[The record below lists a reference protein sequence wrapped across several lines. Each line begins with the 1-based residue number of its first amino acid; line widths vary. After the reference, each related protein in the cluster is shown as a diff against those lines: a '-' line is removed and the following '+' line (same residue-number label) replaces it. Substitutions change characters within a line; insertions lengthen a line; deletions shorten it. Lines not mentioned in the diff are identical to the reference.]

1 MTADL
6 KGFKGKFKKRK
17 KFFKNLTWFSFV
29 DSFLVLNLEFTFDG
43 VKQSRQLFVQKHNV
57 KRETDDKP
65 VGKTLFL
72 INIPP
77 YINEPELR
85 SAFRC
90 VGTIETIQ
98 LLENVMDHS
107 HDTTTT
113 AATVAIPSN
122 HSKYFGKIK
131 QMFGFKVA
139 YIVFKLTKSLERLL
153 KLAKV
158 TIPETDDNA
167 NDTINEHKAVLC
179 TGIEKWTNEYM
190 DSLIDEK
197 GLDDEVN
204 EYMSAF
210 EEREQEEREM
220 AKKVEVDDDGWTV
233 VKRGKTG
240 GFQQKE
246 SILKALEDK
255 IEKGK
260 EKKEFNNFY
269 AFQIRQSKQKHI
281 VSLRKRFAQDKL
293 KIEAMKKARRFKPF

>member
-1 MTADL
+1 MST
-6 KGFKGKFKKRK
+6 FKSHCI
-17 KFFKNLTWFSFV
+17 N
-29 DSFLVLNLEFTFDG
+29 FLVLDLEFTFDG
-43 VKQSRQLFVQKHNV
+43 EKQTRQLFVQKHNV

-90 VGTIETIQ
+90 VGAIEAVQ
-98 LLENVMDHS
+98 LLENTIDYS
-107 HDTTTT
+107 HDNT
-113 AATVAIPSN
+113 AATLAIPGN
-122 HSKYFGKIK
+122 RSKYFGKMK
-131 QMFGFKVA
+131 QLFGFKVA
-139 YIVFKLTKSLERLL
+139 YIVFKLTKSLERAL

-158 TIPETDDNA
+158 MIQESDDGA
-167 NDTINEHKAVLC
+167 TAEHKSILC
-179 TGIEKWTNEYM
+179 TGIEKWTDEYLN
-190 DSLIDEK
+190 SLIDEK
-197 GLDDEVN
+197 GLDEEVN
-204 EYMSAF
+204 EYMRAF

-260 EKKEFNNFY
+260 EKKEFKNFY

-281 VSLRKRFAQDKL
+281 VSLRKKFAQDKL